1 MRIHTFFT
9 VLSTTVLTAAL
20 TAASPLTIFKER
32 ADDPVAT
39 LTGAGPDGGDV
50 QVSGVNH
57 PTFQQDYWGGI
68 PYAKPPTGDLRFSP
82 PQTYAYEST
91 TFTAQASS
99 PACMQDSD
107 LTMSE
112 DCLYL
117 NVYTPSGSSGSD
129 ASLPVMVWVFGG
141 GFQTGD
147 AGWFNAS
154 RNLQYGVDS
163 GKPFVFVAL
172 QYRLGAFGWGT
183 GSGYAEN
190 QATNLGLKDI
200 KQCLSWVQSN
210 IAAFGGDPS
219 KIMESGAP
227 SGTPLG
233 PAGSTWEDAYQFF
246 LDNVGCKSPSDGST
260 EWACLKALSADELLD
275 GQKATKSQTQWV
287 DSRLYGPSIDGD
299 VIPDSP
305 HTLISDGKVA
315 NIPFIQGNNKDEGTS
330 FAPTTLDGPE
340 SGRNLIRL
348 IEPVP
353 PSNATL
359 DSLLDLYPAD
369 PTVGS
374 PYDTGNDTF
383 GLQPAYKRF
392 ASIVGDLKFQAP
404 RRHFL
409 REANKHGNTA
419 TWTYQFEQSTP
430 GSAAQRGVWHASEI
444 PYVYGLARP
453 GTGQSAE
460 YTDVDGALSDAM
472 MEYWINFAHYSD
484 PNGPSGAT
492 SNFTSWPAHD
502 ISANTNILRLKGDDI
517 EVFKDDFRE
526 EGMQFMQDNAGEFN
540 M

>member
-1 MRIHTFFT
+1 M
-9 VLSTTVLTAAL
+9 STRRAGQAAR
-20 TAASPLTIFKER
+20 T
-32 ADDPVAT
+32 
-39 LTGAGPDGGDV
+39 
-50 QVSGVNH
+50 QVFRSWSGCN
-57 PTFQQDYWGGI
+57 
-68 PYAKPPTGDLRFSP
+68 
-82 PQTYAYEST
+82 
-91 TFTAQASS
+91 
-99 PACMQDSD
+99 
-107 LTMSE
+107 
-112 DCLYL
+112 
-117 NVYTPSGSSGSD
+117 
-129 ASLPVMVWVFGG
+129 FGG

-154 RNLQYGVDS
+154 RDLQYGVDS
-163 GKPFVFVAL
+163 GKPFIFVAL

-200 KQCLSWVQSN
+200 KQGLSWVQSN

-219 KIMESGAP
+219 KVTLFGESAGAMAVSLLFLDPETTLFQKAIMESGAP

-260 EWACLKALSADELLD
+260 EWACLKALSADQLLN
-275 GQKATKSQTQWV
+275 GQKATKNQTQWV

-305 HTLISDGKVA
+305 HTLISNGKVA

-453 GTGQSAE
+453 GTGQSAD

-484 PNGPSGAT
+484 PNGLPGTT

-517 EVFKDDFRE
+517 QVFKDDFRE

>member
-1 MRIHTFFT
+1 MRIHTLFT
-9 VLSTTVLTAAL
+9 LLSTTVLTAAL
-20 TAASPLTIFKER
+20 TAASPLTILKER

-39 LTGAGPDGGDV
+39 LTGAGPDGGD
-50 QVSGVNH
+50 
-57 PTFQQDYWGGI
+57 D
-68 PYAKPPTGDLRFSP
+68 
-82 PQTYAYEST
+82 QTYTYESIN
-91 TFTAQASS
+91 FTAQASS
-99 PACMQDSD
+99 SACMQDYD

-163 GKPFVFVAL
+163 GKPFIFVAL

-200 KQCLSWVQSN
+200 KQGLSWVQSN

-219 KIMESGAP
+219 KVTLFGESAGAMATFTQIMESGAP

-260 EWACLKALSADELLD
+260 EWACLKALSADQLLN
-275 GQKATKSQTQWV
+275 GQKATKNQTQWV

-305 HTLISDGKVA
+305 HTLISNGKIA

-453 GTGQSAE
+453 GTGQSAD

-484 PNGPSGAT
+484 PNGLPGTT

-517 EVFKDDFRE
+517 QVFKDDFRE